1 MNTSIKISMA
11 AFASAFVASAM
22 LLGSASA
29 ADMPSKSKQL
39 SFVDLDLATPAGV
52 SAARERVHQAARELC
67 AEMSDQSDL
76 SHVTNF
82 LKCVDVAMGG
92 AMPHLDA
99 LVSKSSASGMVAL
112 NRKD

>member
-1 MNTSIKISMA
+1 MNTSIKINMA
-11 AFASAFVASAM
+11 AFASALVAAAM

-52 SAARERVHQAARELC
+52 NAARERVHQAARLLC
-67 AEMSDQSDL
+67 GRVSDPLDL
-76 SHVTNF
+76 SRTTNF
-82 LKCVDVAMGG
+82 LKCVDLAMSG
-92 AMPHLDA
+92 AMPHWDA
-99 LVSKSSASGMVAL
+99 LISRSSAGAMVAS